1 MIQFLVHEHDDT
13 VGVATVDIKAGE
25 NAKGLYMDSQKNIDI
40 KALNDIPL
48 GHKIALQ
55 EQKVDDTVIKY
66 GHDIGR
72 VVEPYQKGAH
82 VHVHNLKTK
91 RW

>member
-1 MIQFLVHEHDDT
+1 MIQFLVHCKEDS
-13 VGVATVDIKAGE
+13 VGVATMDCKSGQLI
-25 NAKGLYMDSQKNIDI
+25 KGLFMDTQEPIELEAKMDI
-40 KALNDIPL
+40 SL
-48 GHKIALQ
+48 GHKVAVCDL
-55 EQKVDDTVIKY
+55 KKGDTVLKY

-72 VVEPYQKGAH
+72 VVGDIKKGEH